1 MISIGY
7 NNMSESK
14 VVIKDI
20 PSVMEAYRQMD
31 ELIKSGRVMI
41 EYGPD
46 GEPSAI
52 RACIILNTKS
62 GRHVYCA
69 KPENYTRVTTE
80 VRALY
85 CDVHNYT
92 VLIKTGRRVF
102 ERTTNDSTH
111 AATLYVHGMRAGYPV
126 FLKRDGIIVAAD
138 NCGPRW
144 DKYSIHEEVR
154 AKAEKAEELRRFESM
169 FPRMDMYHVMYA
181 DYPCSNDWKNDELNW
196 TEAVM
201 ATPEEFGKFAY
212 GLSQNGIPFFVF
224 NPNNAVFVSYTNY
237 GGISCQNVRGEYFV
251 KALREIGAKYP
262 SLYEKTQ
269 SRLSPV
275 LRDAYIE
282 LKETGCF
289 NFEPTHKGF
298 EISKEGDVF
307 TLTSFIK
314 DEAYPHP
321 QFGDKW
327 AEVYRFTK
335 QQMIDAGGF
344 ENLQVAEEYEI

>member
-41 EYGPD
+41 EYGPN
-46 GEPSAI
+46 GELSAI

-85 CDVHNYT
+85 CDT

-126 FLKRDGIIVAAD
+126 FMKRDGVIVAAD
-138 NCGPRW
+138 NCGSQW
-144 DKYSIHEEVR
+144 DKYSIH
-154 AKAEKAEELRRFESM
+154 ANDPQQPDPTPAPKAGVAPMPES
-169 FPRMDMYHVMYA
+169 
-181 DYPCSNDWKNDELNW
+181 E
-196 TEAVM
+196 
-201 ATPEEFGKFAY
+201 TPD
-212 GLSQNGIPFFVF
+212 I
-224 NPNNAVFVSYTNY
+224 
-237 GGISCQNVRGEYFV
+237 
-251 KALREIGAKYP
+251 
-262 SLYEKTQ
+262 
-269 SRLSPV
+269 
-275 LRDAYIE
+275 D
-282 LKETGCF
+282 
-289 NFEPTHKGF
+289 
-298 EISKEGDVF
+298 
-307 TLTSFIK
+307 
-314 DEAYPHP
+314 
-321 QFGDKW
+321 
-327 AEVYRFTK
+327 
-335 QQMIDAGGF
+335 IDAALDEMNDAVGDF
-344 ENLQVAEEYEI
+344 DDECLS